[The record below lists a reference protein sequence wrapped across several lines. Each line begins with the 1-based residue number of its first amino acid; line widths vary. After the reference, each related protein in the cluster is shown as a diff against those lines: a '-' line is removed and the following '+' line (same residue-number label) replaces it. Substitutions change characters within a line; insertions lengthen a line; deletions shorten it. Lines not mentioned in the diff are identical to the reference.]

1 MGDPARVARPEHGAG
16 RRRSKGVAAMT
27 VVNAGQIPIPI
38 LVPNSNGG
46 HTMTDRQAYIDKAK
60 ARLDQWEAD
69 IDKLKAKLD
78 EAGADAKIEYA
89 DQIKKLGVQRDEA
102 VEKLKTLRD
111 SGDDVWDDV
120 KEGLETA
127 WERVE
132 KAWKDAKTKIG

>member
-1 MGDPARVARPEHGAG
+1 
-16 RRRSKGVAAMT
+16 
-27 VVNAGQIPIPI
+27 
-38 LVPNSNGG
+38 
-46 HTMTDRQAYIDKAK
+46 MTDRQAYIDKAK

-69 IDKLKAKLD
+69 INKLKAKLD

-132 KAWKDAKTKIG
+132 KVWKDAKTKIG